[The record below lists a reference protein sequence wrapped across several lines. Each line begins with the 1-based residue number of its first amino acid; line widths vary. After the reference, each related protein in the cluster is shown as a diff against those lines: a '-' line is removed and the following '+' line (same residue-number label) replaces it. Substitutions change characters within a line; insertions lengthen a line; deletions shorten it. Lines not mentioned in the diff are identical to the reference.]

1 MLWLWL
7 SLKDWHFYMQHRIA
21 SVTNNN
27 ISNNNN
33 TLHEFVVVVFVADAI
48 ISAGVDESRV

>member
-1 MLWLWL
+1 
-7 SLKDWHFYMQHRIA
+7 MQHRIA